1 MQTLYLGLVHLL
13 LFTSV
18 QSDVNVWP
26 PFCDLGFLPT
36 SAYVHTV
43 AASFLTLPNPST
55 STKGG
60 GGNI

>member
-1 MQTLYLGLVHLL
+1 MQTLYLGLLHLL

-26 PFCDLGFLPT
+26 AFCDLGFLPT

-55 STKGG
+55 ST
-60 GGNI
+60 